1 MRNHVKTTSELIA
14 TDIRSS
20 IITGTYP
27 SGQPLKQ
34 DVLADQHGVSKI
46 PVREA
51 LNQLKAEG
59 LVAFINNRGAVVS
72 SLSIA
77 EVEEIY
83 SMRLVLETLAL
94 EKAIPNLQTT
104 DHIAAESCLKRI
116 EASANPLDWATLNWD
131 FHASLYRAANMSHL
145 LDTIAALHNNVAR
158 YLILYLKE
166 LDFQSGSQQEHWEL
180 LESSFA
186 GRSEEALGILRQHL
200 NDALRQTIQFMT
212 ENDDGTIR

>member
-1 MRNHVKTTSELIA
+1 MKKHVKTTAELIA
-14 TDIRSS
+14 NEIRSA
-20 IITGTYP
+20 IITGAYP
-27 SGQPLKQ
+27 SGQALKQ
-34 DVLADQHGVSKI
+34 DVLADLHGVSKI

-72 SLSIA
+72 SLSVT

-94 EKAIPNLQTT
+94 EKAIPNLQAT

-116 EASANPLDWATLNWD
+116 EASANPLDWAALNWD

-166 LDFQSGSQQEHWEL
+166 LDFQSGSQREHWEL

-212 ENDDGTIR
+212 EN